1 MTSPDPNIWG
11 PHFWFF
17 IHSIAM
23 TYPKTPN
30 DVTKKK
36 YYEFIQNL
44 HLFLPVE
51 KISSD
56 FKNLL
61 SDYPITP
68 YLDNRESFVRWVWFI
83 HNKINQKLEKP
94 QITLEQFYKQYNDVY
109 KSTTAKTIE
118 YYKFRE
124 KLSYL
129 IVMVLLSSTI
139 YYLYDK

>member
-1 MTSPDPNIWG
+1 MNRPDPKIWG

-17 IHSIAM
+17 IHSVAM

-36 YYEFIQNL
+36 YYEFVQNL
-44 HLFLPVE
+44 HLFLPEE
-51 KISSD
+51 KISSS
-56 FKNLL
+56 FKNMLA
-61 SDYPITP
+61 DYPITP

-83 HNKINQKLEKP
+83 HNKINEKLEKP
-94 QITLEQFYKQYNDVY
+94 QITLEQFYKEYNDVY
-109 KSTTAKTIE
+109 KSTTTKTIE

-129 IVMVLLSSTI
+129 IVMLVLSSTI

>member
-1 MTSPDPNIWG
+1 MTRPDPKIWG

-44 HLFLPVE
+44 HLFLPNE

-61 SDYPITP
+61 SEYPITP

-83 HNKINQKLEKP
+83 HNKINQKLEKTE
-94 QITLEQFYKQYNDVY
+94 ITLE
-109 KSTTAKTIE
+109 
-118 YYKFRE
+118 KF
-124 KLSYL
+124 
-129 IVMVLLSSTI
+129 
-139 YYLYDK
+139 

>member
-1 MTSPDPNIWG
+1 MNRPDPKIWG

-17 IHSIAM
+17 IHSVAM

-36 YYEFIQNL
+36 YYEFVQNL
-44 HLFLPVE
+44 HLFLPEE
-51 KISSD
+51 KISSS

-61 SDYPITP
+61 ADYPITP

-83 HNKINQKLEKP
+83 HNKINEKLEKP
-94 QITLEQFYKQYNDVY
+94 QITLDQFYKEYNDVY
-109 KSTTAKTIE
+109 KSTTTKTIE

-129 IVMVLLSSTI
+129 IVMLVLSSTI

>member
-1 MTSPDPNIWG
+1 MSRPDPKIWG

-17 IHSIAM
+17 IHSVAM

-44 HLFLPVE
+44 HLFLPEE
-51 KISSD
+51 KISSS

-61 SDYPITP
+61 ADYPITP

-83 HNKINQKLEKP
+83 HNKINEKLEKP
-94 QITLEQFYKQYNDVY
+94 QITLEQFYKEYNDVY
-109 KSTTAKTIE
+109 KSTTTKTIE

-129 IVMVLLSSTI
+129 IVMLVLSSTI

>member
-1 MTSPDPNIWG
+1 MNRPDPKIWG

-17 IHSIAM
+17 IHSVAM

-44 HLFLPVE
+44 HLFLPEE
-51 KISSD
+51 KISSS

-61 SDYPITP
+61 ADYPITP

-83 HNKINQKLEKP
+83 HNKINEKLEKP
-94 QITLEQFYKQYNDVY
+94 QITLEQFYKEYNDVY
-109 KSTTAKTIE
+109 KSTTTKTIE

-129 IVMVLLSSTI
+129 IVMLVLSSTI